1 MKQQDDKYKNDKYDR
16 QLYIPKG
23 YILPDGR
30 QLTKTYA
37 RYHEDMAKRFIEE
50 NYRTSFANDVIKDPK
65 DYMLMR
71 VSALQVM
78 SCGLPII
85 LHCDQKLS
93 KNIEDAIE
101 SYLSFDW
108 EELIIENP
116 YANYFDYMRY
126 QIFRGTGLMI
136 GEEYEK
142 KITNQKVLKRR

>member
-65 DYMLMR
+65 
-71 VSALQVM
+71 
-78 SCGLPII
+78 
-85 LHCDQKLS
+85 
-93 KNIEDAIE
+93 
-101 SYLSFDW
+101 F
-108 EELIIENP
+108 
-116 YANYFDYMRY
+116 
-126 QIFRGTGLMI
+126 
-136 GEEYEK
+136 K
-142 KITNQKVLKRR
+142 K